1 LTRIWTK
8 NSGAPFGFEVNWGFR
23 GGIMK
28 LFFLPLLFA
37 LFACTHSQVTADF
50 HPRKSII
57 RSDYKVGE
65 IEALCQT
72 ALQDIRSNLNALV
85 EALVTQKAPLDF
97 THTYLTLDLML
108 YDFNDIVEP
117 LSFMAYVHSQK
128 NIRDEAI
135 QCEEKTSQFFVEL
148 YTHKDLYDLIRKI
161 KSENPAEKRLIQKV
175 KTNFE
180 RNGMELNA
188 EKLEQFK
195 KLKTELATLEA
206 QFSKNLNED
215 VTQLAL
221 TAEQLKGA
229 PESFLSR
236 LKKDSEGRYL
246 VTTKRTDYNQ
256 VMDNVSVAE
265 TRKLMH
271 QKYNQRGGREN
282 ILLLERA
289 LEIRQQLAALMKFK
303 SWADY
308 QTRDRMAKNA
318 DTVWQFYS
326 NLRSALVKKNRSD
339 LKILLEAKKKDL
351 PQATQIEPWDVNYYY
366 QMIQKSQFSLDQEQ
380 IREYFP
386 KDFVMEQMF
395 RVYSTLFGVTFEDV
409 QDADV
414 WNPEVKLYVV
424 REKNDPRPIAYF
436 YTDFVPREGKYG
448 HAAAFT
454 LIKGRKLPSSE
465 YSQPVSAIVANFTPP
480 SGSKPALLTHDE
492 VETLFHEFGHIIHQ
506 ILTRAPYGIL
516 SGTNVSKD
524 FVEAPSQMLE
534 GWVWD
539 KDILMQISG
548 HYSDTNKK
556 LPLDIIDRM
565 IGAKNFNQGYFYA
578 RQMYLGIMDFTLHTQ
593 SGKLN
598 AVQINQSLYKSI
610 LGMTPVEGDIFPSS
624 FGHIMGAYDAGYYGY
639 LWSQV
644 FAADMLSEFE
654 KNGLLNSHLGKHY
667 RKTILEQGDM
677 EDALTLV
684 EKFLGRKPDTKAF
697 YKSLGLKN

>member
-1 LTRIWTK
+1 ML
-8 NSGAPFGFEVNWGFR
+8 
-23 GGIMK
+23 K
-28 LFFLPLLFA
+28 LFVLPLLFV

-50 HPRKSII
+50 QPRKSII
-57 RSDYKVGE
+57 RSNYKQGE
-65 IEALCQT
+65 IESLCNT
-72 ALQDIRSNLNALV
+72 ALQNIRSDLDGLV
-85 EALVTQKAPLDF
+85 EALSTQKAPLDF
-97 THTYLTLDLML
+97 THTYLTLDMML
-108 YDFNDIVEP
+108 YNFNDIVEP

-148 YTHKDLYDLIRKI
+148 YTRKDLYDLIRKI
-161 KSENPAEKRLIQKV
+161 KSDDPAQKRLIQKV
-175 KTNFE
+175 KVNFE
-180 RNGMELNA
+180 RNGMKLNH
-188 EKLEQFK
+188 EKLEEFK

-215 VTQLAL
+215 VTQLVF
-221 TAEQLKGA
+221 TADQLKGA

-236 LKKDSEGRYL
+236 LKKDPEGRYI
-246 VTTKRTDYNQ
+246 VTTKRTDFNQ
-256 VMDNVSVAE
+256 VMDNVSVPE
-265 TRKLMH
+265 TRKLML
-271 QKYNQRGGREN
+271 QKYNQRGGQIN
-282 ILLLERA
+282 ISLLEQA
-289 LEIRQQLAALMKFK
+289 IEMRQKLASLMNFR

-318 DTVWQFYS
+318 DSVWQFYS
-326 NLRSALVKKNRSD
+326 SLRSTLIKKNRSD
-339 LKILLEAKKKDL
+339 LKILLNAKKKDF
-351 PQATQIEPWDVNYYY
+351 PDATRMEPWDVNYYY
-366 QMIQKSQFSLDQEQ
+366 QVVQKSQFSLDQEQ

-386 KDFVMEQMF
+386 KDFVMEEMF
-395 RVYSTLFGVTFEDV
+395 KVYSTLFGVTFEEV
-409 QDADV
+409 EDADV

-424 REKNDPRPIAYF
+424 REKNDVRPIAYF

-454 LIKGRKLPSSE
+454 LIKGRKLPQGE

-480 SGSKPALLTHDE
+480 TAGKPALLAHEE

-539 KDILMQISG
+539 KEILKQISG
-548 HYSDTNKK
+548 HYSDTSKK
-556 LPLDIIDRM
+556 LPSDIIDRM

-578 RQMYLGIMDFTLHTQ
+578 RQMYLGLMDFTLHTQ
-593 SGKLN
+593 KGKID
-598 AVQINQSLYKSI
+598 AVKTNQELYRSV
-610 LGMTPVEGDIFPSS
+610 LGMEPVEGDIFPSA

-654 KNGLLNSHLGKHY
+654 KNGLLNPELGKRY
-667 RKTILEQGDM
+667 RETILEQGNM
-677 EDALTLV
+677 VDALTLV
-684 EKFLGRKPDTKAF
+684 EKFLGRKPDAKAF